1 MENENDKLADA
12 QERVLKLLKDRFS
25 DRKEL
30 KKQMELVKELE
41 KTNIRENAYY
51 K

>member
-1 MENENDKLADA
+1 MENENDELADA

-30 KKQMELVKELE
+30 KKIEIFKMKIKNFQELSMK
-41 KTNIRENAYY
+41 NFC
-51 K
+51 